1 MLSQKAND
9 IILKIVVREVLE
21 NIIKTNNID
30 LEIVKK
36 KQKIKRTEK
45 GGFEKRIY
53 LKLVEEK

>member
-53 LKLVEEK
+53 LKLVE